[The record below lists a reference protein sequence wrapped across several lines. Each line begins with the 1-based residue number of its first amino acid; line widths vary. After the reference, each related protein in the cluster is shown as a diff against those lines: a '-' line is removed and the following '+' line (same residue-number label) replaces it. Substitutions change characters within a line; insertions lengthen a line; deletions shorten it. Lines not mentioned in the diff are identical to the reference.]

1 MRALVISVLFL
12 AGCAADGSDAGA
24 ILGGA
29 LGGATGAAIGQEI
42 GGQSGAVIGG
52 AVGGATGAAMGGNRT
67 VRSEDGERDR
77 YRGRG
82 HRRDDEGD
90 DRED

>member
-1 MRALVISVLFL
+1 MRAIIISVLFL

-29 LGGATGAAIGQEI
+29 TGAAIGQEV

-52 AVGGATGAAMGGNRT
+52 AVGGATGAAMGSNRT
-67 VRSEDGERDR
+67 VRSEDGERGR

-82 HRRDDEGD
+82 HRRDDDDEGD
-90 DRED
+90 DGED